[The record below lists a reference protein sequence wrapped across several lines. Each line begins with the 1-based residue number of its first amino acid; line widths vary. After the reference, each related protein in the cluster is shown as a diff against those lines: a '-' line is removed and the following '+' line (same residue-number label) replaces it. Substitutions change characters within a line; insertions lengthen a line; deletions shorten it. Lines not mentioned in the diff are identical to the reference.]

1 MKDPAIHSL
10 ETCVR
15 ERLDRYFSDLGEAQP
30 RDILAMVVRCVESI
44 VVQVALEKT
53 QGNQTKAADML
64 GVTRSTLRKKMQ
76 ASQISYID

>member
-1 MKDPAIHSL
+1 MKDPAIHCL

-15 ERLDRYFSDLGEAQP
+15 KRLDSYFADLGDAAP
-30 RDILAMVVRCVESI
+30 RDVLDMVVRCVENI

-64 GVTRSTLRKKMQ
+64 GVTRGTLRKKMQ
-76 ASQISYID
+76 ASQLHQV

>member
-1 MKDPAIHSL
+1 MKDPGIRSL
-10 ETCVR
+10 ETCIR
-15 ERLDRYFSDLGEAQP
+15 ERLDRYFADLGEAQP
-30 RDILAMVVRCVESI
+30 RDVLAMVVRCVEHT

-76 ASQISYID
+76 THLLPPH

>member
-1 MKDPAIHSL
+1 MKDPATHSL

-15 ERLDRYFSDLGEAQP
+15 ARLDRYFADLGDAKPQ
-30 RDILAMVVRCVESI
+30 DVLAMVVRCVENI

-64 GVTRSTLRKKMQ
+64 GVTRGTLRKKMQ
-76 ASQISYID
+76 SAHT